1 MIGALYYKGNTG
13 SISFSCLRRVI
24 KRARGYSNPRPLLLL
39 CTIFIFLS
47 SSTLSRRSDDRR
59 TKKMFTGHVSVVA
72 KEKRKKKE
80 YNNKVF
86 PIDSTNVILWLR
98 FLFFFFFFNQ
108 EFERKREKKRW
119 RVSTFSRCRITIG
132 NALQGGVKKHRSAKK
147 HYKGNN
153 VVSSGCSTYSSVF
166 FFLLRVFAG
175 YFDGV
180 FRERESE
187 SLFSKRWKMKFL
199 FKIINRLFGYS
210 YFENR
215 KMPLNVVSFMYIYL
229 FKSDSP
235 MIYQPLFLI
244 NCHRIT
250 MKFCQFV

>member
-1 MIGALYYKGNTG
+1 MIRSALLQGEHRIYIFFVSSQGNKTG
-13 SISFSCLRRVI
+13 SRILEPSSPPSSLHDFYLSLVFDTFSSV
-24 KRARGYSNPRPLLLL
+24 G
-39 CTIFIFLS
+39 
-47 SSTLSRRSDDRR
+47 RS
-59 TKKMFTGHVSVVA
+59 KKMFTGHVSVVA

-166 FFLLRVFAG
+166 FFFCFEYLQAISMEF
-175 YFDGV
+175 
-180 FRERESE
+180 SE
-187 SLFSKRWKMKFL
+187 SGNL
-199 FKIINRLFGYS
+199 NR
-210 YFENR
+210 YFR
-215 KMPLNVVSFMYIYL
+215 NVG
-229 FKSDSP
+229 
-235 MIYQPLFLI
+235 
-244 NCHRIT
+244 R
-250 MKFCQFV
+250 

>member
-1 MIGALYYKGNTG
+1 M
-13 SISFSCLRRVI
+13 
-24 KRARGYSNPRPLLLL
+24 
-39 CTIFIFLS
+39 
-47 SSTLSRRSDDRR
+47 
-59 TKKMFTGHVSVVA
+59 
-72 KEKRKKKE
+72 
-80 YNNKVF
+80 
-86 PIDSTNVILWLR
+86 
-98 FLFFFFFFNQ
+98 
-108 EFERKREKKRW
+108 
-119 RVSTFSRCRITIG
+119 STFSRCRITIG

-215 KMPLNVVSFMYIYL
+215 KIPLNVVSFMYIYL

-235 MIYQPLFLI
+235 MIFQPLFLI